1 MSVRSRR
8 FSNEHRALL
17 GGVLRPGVLRAG
29 HGAGRRLLRGPTA
42 QDRVLALDTLY
53 INGMLT
59 MLVFGIRSGT
69 SVYFDIALL
78 IALFGFVGSTAMAR
92 SCCAE
97 R

>member
-1 MSVRSRR
+1 MTPVLDWALPA
-8 FSNEHRALL
+8 ALL
-17 GGVLRPGVLRAG
+17 MLALAMGCALI
-29 HGAGRRLLRGPTA
+29 RLLKGPSA

-92 SCCAE
+92 FLLRGE
-97 R
+97 VIEP

>member
-1 MSVRSRR
+1 MNTVLYWAAS
-8 FSNEHRALL
+8 FALL
-17 GGVLRPGVLRAG
+17 CFALGMVLSA
-29 HGAGRRLLRGPTA
+29 ARLLRGPTA
-42 QDRVLALDTLY
+42 QDRVLALDALY

-92 SCCAE
+92 FLLRGE
-97 R
+97 VIEP

>member
-1 MSVRSRR
+1 M
-8 FSNEHRALL
+8 
-17 GGVLRPGVLRAG
+17 
-29 HGAGRRLLRGPTA
+29 
-42 QDRVLALDTLY
+42 LALDTLY

-92 SCCAE
+92 FLL
-97 R
+97 RGR

>member
-1 MSVRSRR
+1 MNTVLYWAAS
-8 FSNEHRALL
+8 FALL
-17 GGVLRPGVLRAG
+17 CFALGMVCATI
-29 HGAGRRLLRGPTA
+29 RLLRGPTA

-92 SCCAE
+92 FLLRGE
-97 R
+97 VIEP

>member
-1 MSVRSRR
+1 MNAILYWAAS
-8 FSNEHRALL
+8 FALVCFAL
-17 GGVLRPGVLRAG
+17 GMVFATV
-29 HGAGRRLLRGPTA
+29 RLLRGLTA

-69 SVYFDIALL
+69 PVYFDIALL

-92 SCCAE
+92 FLLRGE
-97 R
+97 VIEP